1 MDGGHTLDL
10 FSDIAERKVN
20 SKNGKFR
27 VRYDHYA
34 QCTQNIPGNVLQSFL
49 NRAKRGQNASFLRFS
64 V

>member
-1 MDGGHTLDL
+1 MDVGRTWDL
-10 FSDIAERKVN
+10 LRDIAERKVN
-20 SKNGKFR
+20 SKNEKFR
-27 VRYDHYA
+27 AHRDYHT